1 MARTDPQLNLR
12 IPEDLKLRIE
22 NSAKLS
28 GRSINSEA
36 IHLFNVGLSAPEVED
51 FINELENKI
60 SNLESENMDLHMQL
74 IESES
79 EKMDQLIEYQDKY
92 FEQQD
97 ELIKL
102 HKEMLKIFQK
112 NSGLTKE

>member
-12 IPEDLKLRIE
+12 IPEDLKVKIE
-22 NSAKLS
+22 ESSKLS

-36 IHLFNVGLSAPEVED
+36 IYLLNLGLNAPEVENV
-51 FINELENKI
+51 IEELESKI
-60 SNLESENMDLHMQL
+60 SDLDAENIDLHSQL

-79 EKMDQLIEYQDKY
+79 EKLDQLIEYQDKY

-97 ELIKL
+97 ELLRL
-102 HKEMLKIFQK
+102 HQAILEIFQK
-112 NSGLTKE
+112 NNHLHK

>member
-12 IPEDLKLRIE
+12 IPEDLKIKIE
-22 NSAKLS
+22 ESSKLS

-36 IHLFNVGLSAPEVED
+36 IFLLNAGLNAPKVKNLIE
-51 FINELENKI
+51 ELENKI
-60 SNLESENMDLHMQL
+60 SDLEVENIDLHSQL

-79 EKMDQLIEYQDKY
+79 EKLDQLLEYQDKY

-97 ELIKL
+97 KL
-102 HKEMLKIFQK
+102 LMLHQAILEIYQK
-112 NSGLTKE
+112 NNHLPK